1 MTLCK
6 SLDGPGWGGTVE
18 EGIEI
23 ESQADSPALKTLRAV
38 GSLEALTGGGL
49 FDPSS
54 LQIFLW
60 EEGPRVEPRLVS
72 ARLKPAYGRTLQF
85 IQA

>member
-1 MTLCK
+1 MRRALK
-6 SLDGPGWGGTVE
+6 S
-18 EGIEI
+18 

-38 GSLEALTGGGL
+38 GSLETLTGGGL

-72 ARLKPAYGRTLQF
+72 ARLKPAYSRTLQF